1 MSFFNIKIHSR
12 FGEARAKY
20 DQACQRAVAQVAISI
35 QRESKKLLGRSGK
48 GVTAKLGLNKVSG
61 KGTSKLSGAEKTEL
75 RYKQGLESL
84 DNVKTV
90 HGRKSKLTFGGS
102 KDGHDRIYWY
112 REPLHRWVQA
122 SAPGT
127 PPHKQTGNL
136 QQIAVEFS
144 GSKFK
149 AKIGPRYGLKYAR
162 IQELGGKGLVNL
174 AARPYM
180 RPALEIVGPQI
191 PGIFE
196 KHLKRVST

>member
-1 MSFFNIKIHSR
+1 MSFFTIKLNSR

-20 DQACQRAVAQVAISI
+20 DQACQKSVAQVALSI
-35 QRESKKLLGRSGK
+35 QRESKKLLNRSGK

-84 DNVKTV
+84 DSVKTV

-102 KDGHDRIYWY
+102 KDGNDRIYWY

-144 GSKFK
+144 GSKQR

-180 RPALEIVGPQI
+180 TPALAAVSPQI
-191 PGIFE
+191 SGIFE
-196 KHLKRVST
+196 QNMKKVSL